1 MSARIWTPE
10 QQNAI
15 DARGGAVLVSA
26 AAGSGKTAVL
36 VERVIQMVCAEEN
49 PVSLDRLL
57 IVTFTKAAAAEMRER
72 IGQAL
77 GERLSEKPENAYLL
91 RQQMLLPSAQ
101 ICTMDSFC
109 NTLVKQYFHE
119 LDIAPDFRLA
129 DDSERRAL
137 EDAVLSDCI
146 EELYTDRSDT
156 FSNLSDLF
164 VLGSSDRALKETV
177 LELYRYAQAYPFP
190 ERWLSEIAPMYAP
203 NIPVAKTLFGKK
215 ILECAVAKVA
225 DNLRI
230 LHKATDMLAD
240 EPALL
245 AAYEPTFLSDIA
257 SNEAVLSALEA
268 GDWDAAVARAEAYV
282 PARLKAAPRE
292 YSGSAMKDI
301 AKNMRDA
308 AKKTLSGLS
317 AMFPATEAQH
327 RADMEYLQPIVS
339 LLCDT
344 VLDFSSRLLAEK
356 KTQNV
361 YDFNDVAHFALR
373 LLVTCDENGEVHRTA
388 VAEELRTRY
397 YEILLDEYQ
406 DTNEAQDMLFSAIS
420 NDGNN
425 LFTVGDLKQ
434 CIYGFRL
441 AMPEIFL
448 RRRAAYHD
456 YDGTH
461 FPARIT
467 LDRNFRSRK
476 NVADGINYIF
486 GQLMTQDFGGVDYN
500 ATERLNPAAA
510 YDACED
516 TEVELHLL
524 PSDGE
529 EGARTLECRHIAEV
543 IRQAVDSKML
553 ITAKNG
559 EKRPV
564 RYGDFCILMRASTG
578 GEEYR
583 TALEAVGIPA
593 FYQKK
598 GGFFAMRE
606 IEIMT
611 SLLEILNNPLLDVPL
626 CACLLSPIWG
636 FTPDELAELQM
647 DSHEE
652 TLFRKLRA
660 CDTPKCR
667 TFLADYN
674 ELRRLSTVQT
684 PAELL
689 RTIYEK
695 TSFPAVV
702 GALPGGEN
710 RKLNLLLLLTFAEE
724 YTANGKNSLSGF
736 LRYLARMREN
746 ASNVEA
752 ASGVSEYADVVR
764 IMTVHKSKGL
774 EFPVVILA
782 KCGSAFN
789 RRDQM
794 KKMLIHPALKLGLRV
809 FDRENRRTFDS
820 VPYKAAKLAI
830 QDDAQAEELRVLYVA
845 LTRAKEKLIL
855 VGGGNGQRKTESYVR
870 DAAQAVLGES
880 SVPPMFVR
888 SAGSYLDWILAAC
901 MHHPQAESLRALT
914 DVGVRQSTVGGFSL
928 KVVLPRTE
936 SAAIAEQPK
945 AERALP
951 DAHLLFEIDAR
962 VGYRYDRLPL
972 AACPSKVSASSLNSA
987 DTALDFFASARPA
1000 FLGKDGIA
1008 PAVRGTLTHRFAE
1021 VCDFDRAAADLD
1033 AEIAR
1038 LTALHQFTEDEAAV
1052 LDRAKLRAFFA
1063 SPLFER
1069 MRHADALYRE
1079 QKFTVFFP
1087 ANAVQPTLHTRFKGE
1102 QVMVQ
1107 GIIDCAF
1114 IENGNLTV
1122 VDYKTDRVR
1131 EAEELSER
1139 YQNQLAVYKRAAEE
1153 IFGMPVRET
1162 LLYSFC
1168 LEREI
1173 LVAGRRE
1180 FEPA

>member
-1 MSARIWTPE
+1 MSGRSWTAA
-10 QQNAI
+10 QQHAI
-15 DARGGAVLVSA
+15 EARGGAVLVSA

-36 VERVIQMVCAEEN
+36 VERVIQMVCDLEN

-72 IGQAL
+72 IGKAL
-77 GERLSEKPENAYLL
+77 GERLSGDPENTYLL

-129 DDSERRAL
+129 DDSECRAL
-137 EDAVLSDCI
+137 EEEVLSACV
-146 EELYTDRSDT
+146 ETMYAERGET
-156 FSNLSDLF
+156 FSRLSDLF
-164 VLGSSDRALKETV
+164 VLGSSDRALKDTI

-203 NIPVAKTLFGKK
+203 DIPVTQTVFGKK
-215 ILECAVAKVA
+215 ILETAVARVQ

-230 LHKATDMLAD
+230 LQKTLDLLNTESPLLAAYAPALASD
-240 EPALL
+240 VACNEALL
-245 AAYEPTFLSDIA
+245 AALQ
-257 SNEAVLSALEA
+257 NEKWDDALNLAVS
-268 GDWDAAVARAEAYV
+268 YT

-292 YSGSAMKDI
+292 YSGSTVKDI
-301 AKNMRDA
+301 VKNARDTV
-308 AKKTLSGLS
+308 KKSLQGIAEL
-317 AMFPATEAQH
+317 FPATEAQH
-327 RADMEYLQPIVS
+327 CADMQYLQPVIQ

-344 VLDFSSRLLAEK
+344 VLDFSARLLEA
-356 KTQNV
+356 KTAQNL
-361 YDFNDVAHFALR
+361 YDFNDITHFALR
-373 LLVTCDENGEVHRTA
+373 LLVQCTQNGEVRRTA

-397 YEILLDEYQ
+397 DEILLDEYQ
-406 DTNEAQDMLFSAIS
+406 DTNEAQDMLFCAVS
-420 NDGNN
+420 DEEKN

-434 CIYGFRL
+434 SIYGFRL

-448 RRRAAYHD
+448 RRRMAYHE

-486 GQLMTQDFGGVDYN
+486 GQLMTPAFGGVDYN
-500 ATERLNPAAA
+500 ATERLHPAAPFNA
-510 YDACED
+510 AED

-524 PSDGE
+524 PSDNA
-529 EGARTLECRHIAEV
+529 EGSRALECRHIAEV
-543 IRQAVDSKML
+543 IRKAVDSKMS

-583 TALEAVGIPA
+583 AALEAVGIPA

-606 IEIMT
+606 IEVMT

-636 FTPDELAELQM
+636 FTPDELSEIQM
-647 DSHEE
+647 GSREE

-660 CDTPKCR
+660 FDSEKCR

-674 ELRRLSTVQT
+674 ELRYLSTVQT

-695 TSFPAVV
+695 TGYPAIA
-702 GALPGGEN
+702 GSMAGGEN
-710 RKLNLLLLLTFAEE
+710 RKLNLLLLLTFAEDFTE
-724 YTANGKNSLSGF
+724 NGKNSLSGF
-736 LRYLARMREN
+736 LRYLARLREN
-746 ASNVEA
+746 ASKVEA

-764 IMTVHKSKGL
+764 IMTIHKSKGL

-794 KKMLIHPALKLGLRV
+794 KKMLIHPELKLGLRI

-830 QDDAQAEELRVLYVA
+830 SDDAQAEELRVLYVA
-845 LTRAKEKLIL
+845 LTRAREKLIL
-855 VGGGNGQRKTESYVR
+855 VGGGNGQRKTESFVR
-870 DAAQAVLGES
+870 DAAQATLGEAA
-880 SVPPMFVR
+880 VPPMFVR
-888 SAGSYLDWILAAC
+888 RAQSYLDWILAAC
-901 MHHPQAESLRALT
+901 MHHPQAEELRALT
-914 DVGVRQSTVGGFSL
+914 DVGIRQSTVGGFSL
-928 KVVLPRTE
+928 KVVLPYAAPAVSEE
-936 SAAIAEQPK
+936 SEAAET
-945 AERALP
+945 ALP
-951 DAHLLFEIDAR
+951 DAQLLTEIDAR
-962 VGYRYDRLPL
+962 VKYRYDRLPL
-972 AACPSKVSASSLNSA
+972 SMCPSKVSASALNSA
-987 DTALDFFASARPA
+987 DAALDFFASARPA
-1000 FLGKDGIA
+1000 FLGKDGFA
-1008 PAVRGTLTHRFAE
+1008 PAMRGTLTHRFVE
-1021 VCDFDRAAADLD
+1021 ICDFSLAAADIE
-1033 AEIAR
+1033 AEIDR
-1038 LTALHQFTEDEAAV
+1038 LVNLNYFTKAETEV
-1052 LDRAKLRAFFA
+1052 LDREKLAVFF
-1063 SPLFER
+1063 SSSLFHR
-1069 MRHADALYRE
+1069 MQNADALYRE

-1087 ANAVQPTLHTRFKGE
+1087 ARAVQKDLDARFENE
-1102 QVMVQ
+1102 QIMVQ
-1107 GIIDCAF
+1107 GVIDCAF
-1114 IENGNLTV
+1114 LENGKLTV
-1122 VDYKTDRVR
+1122 VDYKTDRVDSA
-1131 EAEELSER
+1131 EALSAR
-1139 YQNQLAVYKRAAEE
+1139 YKNQLSVYKRAAEE
-1153 IFGMPVRET
+1153 IFGMPVYET

-1168 LEREI
+1168 LTKEI
-1173 LVAGRRE
+1173 PVNI
-1180 FEPA
+1180 

>member
-1 MSARIWTPE
+1 MSERIWTPE
-10 QQNAI
+10 QQHAI
-15 DARGGAVLVSA
+15 EARGGAVLVSA

-36 VERVIQMVCAEEN
+36 VERVIRMVCDKAH
-49 PVSLDRLL
+49 PVSLERLL

-72 IGQAL
+72 IGAAL
-77 GERLSEKPENAYLL
+77 RERLSEDPENAYLL

-119 LDIAPDFRLA
+119 LNIAPDFRLA

-137 EDAVLSDCI
+137 EEDVLSACTED
-146 EELYTDRSDT
+146 LYAQRSET
-156 FSNLSDLF
+156 FSALSDLF
-164 VLGSSDRALKETV
+164 VLGSSDRALKDTV

-190 ERWLSEIAPMYAP
+190 ERWLAQIPSMYAP
-203 NIPVAKTLFGKK
+203 DIPVAKTPFGKK
-215 ILECAVAKVA
+215 ILTYAAEQIA

-230 LHKATDMLAD
+230 LHKAVDMLAD
-240 EPALL
+240 IPSLL
-245 AAYEPTFLSDIA
+245 AAYEPTLTSDIA
-257 SNEAVLSALEA
+257 YNETVLSALGEGAWDEA
-268 GDWDAAVARAEAYV
+268 LACIQAYV
-282 PARLKAAPRE
+282 PTRLKAAPRE
-292 YSGSAMKDI
+292 YSGSAVKDI
-301 AKNMRDA
+301 AKNMRDT
-308 AKKTLSGLS
+308 AKKALQGL
-317 AMFPATEAQH
+317 AGLFPATEAQH
-327 RADMEYLQPIVS
+327 RADMQYLQPITD
-339 LLCDT
+339 LLCNT
-344 VLDFSSRLLAEK
+344 VLDFSARLLAEK

-361 YDFNDVAHFALR
+361 YDFNDIAHFALR
-373 LLVTCDENGEVHRTA
+373 LLVTCDENGEAHRTA
-388 VAEELRTRY
+388 VAEELRKRY
-397 YEILLDEYQ
+397 DEILLDEYQ
-406 DTNEAQDMLFSAIS
+406 DTNEAQDMLFSALS
-420 NDGNN
+420 DDENN

-434 CIYGFRL
+434 SIYGFRL

-456 YDGTH
+456 YDGVH

-476 NVADGINYIF
+476 NVADGINYLF
-486 GQLMTQDFGGVDYN
+486 GQLMTPAFGGVDYN

-510 YDACED
+510 FDAGED
-516 TEVELHLL
+516 TELELHLL
-524 PSDGE
+524 PSDSE
-529 EGARTLECRHIAEV
+529 EGTRALECRHIAEV

-553 ITAKNG
+553 ITEKNG

-564 RYGDFCILMRASTG
+564 RYSDFCILMRAATG

-583 TALEAVGIPA
+583 AALEAVGIPA

-636 FTPDELAELQM
+636 FTPDELAEIQM
-647 DSHEE
+647 GSGEE

-660 CDTPKCR
+660 CDTQKCR
-667 TFLADYN
+667 AFLAEYQ

-702 GALPGGEN
+702 GALAGGEN
-710 RKLNLLLLLTFAEE
+710 RKLNLLLLLTLAEE
-724 YTANGKNSLSGF
+724 YTENGKNSLSEF
-736 LRYLARMREN
+736 LRHLSRLREN

-764 IMTVHKSKGL
+764 IMTIHKSKGL

-782 KCGSAFN
+782 KCGSSFN
-789 RRDQM
+789 RQNQT
-794 KKMLIHPALKLGLRV
+794 KKMLIHPSLKLGLRV
-809 FDRENRRTFDS
+809 YDRENRRTFDS
-820 VPYKAAKLAI
+820 VPYKAIQLAV
-830 QDDAQAEELRVLYVA
+830 QDDEQAEELRVLYVA
-845 LTRAKEKLIL
+845 LTRAREKLIL
-855 VGGGNGQRKTESYVR
+855 VGGGNGQRKTESFVR
-870 DAAQAVLGES
+870 AAAQAVLGES
-880 SVPPMFVR
+880 TVPPMFVR
-888 SAGSYLDWILAAC
+888 RAGSYLDWILAAC
-901 MHHPQAESLRALT
+901 MHHPQAEALRALT
-914 DVGVRQSTVGGFSL
+914 DIGVRQSTVGGFSL
-928 KVVLPRTE
+928 KVVLPNAEPTAEDEPTE
-936 SAAIAEQPK
+936 AEP
-945 AERALP
+945 ALP
-951 DAHLLFEIDAR
+951 DVQLLSEIDAR
-962 VGYRYDRLPL
+962 VNYRYDRLPL
-972 AACPSKVSASSLNSA
+972 SACPSKVSASSLNSA
-987 DTALDFFASARPA
+987 DAALDFFAAARPA
-1000 FLGKDGIA
+1000 FLGKNGFT
-1008 PAVRGTLTHRFAE
+1008 PAERGTLTHRFAE
-1021 VCDFDRAAADLD
+1021 VCDFRLAAADLE
-1033 AEIAR
+1033 AEINRLAAEKYFTAEECEALDR
-1038 LTALHQFTEDEAAV
+1038 EMLTAFFKSSLFG
-1052 LDRAKLRAFFA
+1052 RMLR
-1063 SPLFER
+1063 
-1069 MRHADALYRE
+1069 ADALYRE

-1087 ANAVQPTLHTRFKGE
+1087 ANTVEKTLDARFKNE

-1114 IENGNLTV
+1114 LENGNLIV

-1131 EAEELSER
+1131 EADALSER

-1153 IFGMPVRET
+1153 IFGKPVRET

-1173 LVAGRRE
+1173 PVNI
-1180 FEPA
+1180 